1 MRSLKRKQN
10 NKTRECF
17 KLCSGANEPWTGRVK
32 TSKTLTLLDS
42 VSSRAA
48 GVCQSISTE
57 TANQN
62 YKGVTEIMHKDSIKI
77 TLDALWVEAIA

>member
-1 MRSLKRKQN
+1 MDWKSQN
-10 NKTRECF
+10 F
-17 KLCSGANEPWTGRVK
+17 KNTYAAAV
-32 TSKTLTLLDS
+32 S
-42 VSSRAA
+42 VNSRAA

-77 TLDALWVEAIA
+77 TLDALWAEAIA